1 MIIFAEMV
9 SIMSP
14 HCLHFVF
21 LMRDLR
27 CWEAFGIRPMDIPR
41 GMEDRLLIG

>member
-1 MIIFAEMV
+1 MIIFAEML
-9 SIMSP
+9 SIMPP
-14 HCLHFVF
+14 HYLHFVF

-41 GMEDRLLIG
+41 GMNDFLLIG